1 MFEKVQKHPKPL
13 LHVFST
19 EMHKKTGIKKDIQF
33 VFYNDISYVT
43 SGQESVQYLVYIET
57 FDTYN
62 L

>member
-1 MFEKVQKHPKPL
+1 MEL
-13 LHVFST
+13 
-19 EMHKKTGIKKDIQF
+19 HKKTEIKKFQF

-43 SGQESVQYLVYIET
+43 SGQESVQYLLYIKT

>member
-1 MFEKVQKHPKPL
+1 
-13 LHVFST
+13 
-19 EMHKKTGIKKDIQF
+19 MHKKTGIKKNIQF
-33 VFYNDISYVT
+33 VFYNDISYIT